1 MQRLISTPVQ
11 SQRQAAHPVLQA
23 AGLRRREE
31 QRTLLQRQVLEQQ
44 ARTVH
49 LPTDTTRQVLLRQPA
64 PPPPMK
70 AYHQKIARSALAEI
84 SAFPARYTTF
94 TTFLASLKVNAQ
106 RVAQN
111 YNPYIHL
118 PAKMTVSFQEKLDTP
133 NAIRVHI
140 GPNDTDLYDSKNWRE
155 ILEARYG
162 KANVSSTTVANKD
175 DRMIH
180 MAGERHP
187 VTQVVYD
194 GRGFPIFDAHSAVD
208 LHIPVAIASQ
218 KGKDKQHYEAATR
231 ELKAMIHSGKV
242 ERSRF
247 TAAQLQDIEKER
259 QKITDYTG
267 HHHQDFARM
276 QLVKTFEPQHLTLC
290 RKWRPERSGA

>member
-1 MQRLISTPVQ
+1 
-11 SQRQAAHPVLQA
+11 
-23 AGLRRREE
+23 
-31 QRTLLQRQVLEQQ
+31 
-44 ARTVH
+44 
-49 LPTDTTRQVLLRQPA
+49 
-64 PPPPMK
+64 MK
-70 AYHQKIARSALAEI
+70 VYHQKIARRALTEI
-84 SAFPARYTTF
+84 SAFPARYTNF

-106 RVAQN
+106 RVARN

-118 PAKMTVSFQEKLDTP
+118 PAKMTVSFQETLDMP

-180 MAGERHP
+180 MAGKRHP

-194 GRGFPIFDAHSAVD
+194 GRGFPIFDAHSAAD

-242 ERSRF
+242 DRSRF

-259 QKITDYTG
+259 QKITDYTW

-276 QLVKTFEPQHLTLC
+276 QLVKTFEHSKTGHLGGSKMWFG
-290 RKWRPERSGA
+290 R